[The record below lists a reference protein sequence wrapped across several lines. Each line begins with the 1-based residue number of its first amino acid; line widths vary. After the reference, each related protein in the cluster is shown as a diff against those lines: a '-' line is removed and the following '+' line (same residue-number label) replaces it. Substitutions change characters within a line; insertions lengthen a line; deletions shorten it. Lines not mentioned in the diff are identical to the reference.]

1 MIAAAAPRRAAALT
15 VALLLT
21 AIMRSLLLPIGE
33 LPAAVGFVI
42 ALGGLLVIERRMDSV
57 RSRHPLPTLTLPRA
71 RKHVE
76 KHLLLNQLLAARGR
90 EIFDRIAWQREGVGK
105 RHETPS
111 PTLSARGRE
120 TPFFLAAGAGVATGL
135 VLLLPV
141 MGAGA
146 SGRPLSGF
154 WGWGAAIVVIATLEE
169 LVIRGRLQP
178 AWTAEAGPVA
188 GLLVSA
194 AVFALIHLPR
204 YGLGAMPLDFAVGL
218 ALGGLR
224 AVTGRVA
231 PCAIAHVIADWGAW
245 FWL

>member
-15 VALLLT
+15 VAILLT
-21 AIMRSLLLPIGE
+21 AILRSLLLPFGE

-42 ALGGLLVIERRMDSV
+42 ALAGLLVVERWADSSL
-57 RSRHPLPTLTLPRA
+57 SRHPHPTLPA
-71 RKHVE
+71 RGREILDLH
-76 KHLLLNQLLAARGR
+76 ARGR
-90 EIFDRIAWQREGVGK
+90 EIFDF
-105 RHETPS
+105 P
-111 PTLSARGRE
+111 ARGRE
-120 TPFFLAAGAGVATGL
+120 TPFFLAAAAGVVTGL

-169 LVIRGRLQP
+169 VVIRGRLQP
-178 AWTAEAGPVA
+178 AWTAEGGLVA
-188 GLLVSA
+188 GLLLSA